1 MCFGHAAASG
11 AVATGV
17 ATELYLAY
25 IMCSMY
31 VNMTKISDI
40 SFVVAWKR
48 LITKRITYIYT
59 VCINKYPHVRS
70 LSAVPNTNWMCTW
83 FVLRLI
89 CPSTFQSSHAG
100 ISWECSW
107 GSPEHPSATRI
118 LTGRLYRACGTRTR
132 VLYREIQGRW
142 FLISNI
148 HIIMK

>member
-1 MCFGHAAASG
+1 MFWPRRCFRCCCNRGCNRTVFGIH
-11 AVATGV
+11 
-17 ATELYLAY
+17 
-25 IMCSMY
+25 Y
-31 VNMTKISDI
+31 VQYVCKYDENIRYFFRCCLETTNNQED
-40 SFVVAWKR
+40 
-48 LITKRITYIYT
+48 YIYT